1 MAASRKTEGGNENM
15 DKYENHYDEW
25 REEENR
31 IRYER
36 EQARRQRW
44 IDPRD
49 PDYIAP
55 EGYCQTCK
63 DYTTLINSYGECKV
77 CETEVQKYAE

>member
-1 MAASRKTEGGNENM
+1 M
-15 DKYENHYDEW
+15 KYEENHGSEW

-31 IRYER
+31 IRYEKER
-36 EQARRQRW
+36 ARRTRW

-55 EGYCQTCK
+55 E
-63 DYTTLINSYGECKV
+63 IEPEEGE
-77 CETEVQKYAE
+77 ESDAE

>member
-1 MAASRKTEGGNENM
+1 M

-36 EQARRQRW
+36 EQARRHRW

-55 EGYCQTCK
+55 EEPE
-63 DYTTLINSYGECKV
+63 D
-77 CETEVQKYAE
+77 AE